1 MFTLGFMLFALM
13 LVIGIGFA
21 VIASIKFV
29 GDARTGGVQSSIHNN
44 GPAVVAPLLLVIAA
58 FFGADWARRRRRE
71 EKQRKLAEKR
81 GG

>member
-1 MFTLGFMLFALM
+1 MFALAFALFVLM
-13 LVIGIGFA
+13 LTIGIGFA
-21 VIASIKFV
+21 VIASAKFAK
-29 GDARTGGVQSSIHNN
+29 DARTAGVQSSVHTNA
-44 GPAVVAPLLLVIAA
+44 GAVVAPLLLAIAA